1 MSKPTTKAL
10 VTLSNL
16 KTVPAA
22 EADQLPTV
30 GNLDALFAKANAQY
44 AAIKQ
49 GDRAVTLRAIFLGIL
64 FWQIKNECP
73 KGEFMKLA
81 SERMPE
87 IARQTRQDYM
97 KLAIVFVEKTRL
109 ALPSHFEI
117 PDAQLALSIEDS
129 AGSKHEMVTKAFNFI
144 GTLTLTELMIKH
156 GIRGV
161 GMKTE
166 LDNQNGDPAPP
177 TASEAEQFFAKVAE
191 NLYGIRTF
199 ATDTTSI
206 MRLTPEQLDTVD
218 QTMTD
223 TYSQWKRHYDEART
237 AKKAS

>member
-16 KTVPAA
+16 KPVTTV
-22 EADQLPTV
+22 EAGQLPTV

-81 SERMPE
+81 TERMPE
-87 IARQTRQDYM
+87 VARQTRQDYM
-97 KLAIVFVEKTRL
+97 KLAIVFVEKTKL
-109 ALPSHFEI
+109 ALPSHFDI

-129 AGSKHEMVTKAFNFI
+129 AGSKHEMVTKAFSFI
-144 GTLTLTELMIKH
+144 GDLTLTELMIKH

-161 GMKTE
+161 GLPAQLTE
-166 LDNQNGDPAPP
+166 GDATPPAPN
-177 TASEAEQFFAKVAE
+177 EADEFFAKVAE

-206 MRLTPEQLDTVD
+206 MRLTPAQLDTVD

>member
-22 EADQLPTV
+22 ETDQLPTV

-161 GMKTE
+161 GMAAALAEGEGAK
-166 LDNQNGDPAPP
+166 PAPNE
-177 TASEAEQFFAKVAE
+177 ADEFFGALSEK
-191 NLYGIRTF
+191 LYGLRTF
-199 ATDTTSI
+199 ATDPKSI
-206 MRLTPEQLDTVD
+206 MRLTPEQLVTVD
-218 QTMTD
+218 QTITD
-223 TYSQWKRHYDEART
+223 TYSQWKRQYAEAKGE
-237 AKKAS
+237 KKAS